1 MIEESTS
8 ITNAPNL
15 KAEKVCIAHGQL
27 QQCMFNIK
35 QSDGRQPNATQTVAQ
50 NNDDAG

>member
-1 MIEESTS
+1 MDYKMDYKMEKLNKLANA

-27 QQCMFNIK
+27 Q
-35 QSDGRQPNATQTVAQ
+35 
-50 NNDDAG
+50 